1 MTIRMKVAIF
11 GRNFDSGYKEY
22 VKRFFEIILENNIE
36 ITIYKKF
43 FDFLVKEINLNPNL
57 VSVFSKHLEIKN
69 DVDLLFS
76 IGGDGTIL
84 DAITVVRDSNIPIV
98 GLNTG
103 KLGFLASISKDEIE
117 PALKAIFAKEFTID
131 ERSLL
136 KLQSSSG
143 LFKEFPYSLNEIAVQ
158 KVDSAM
164 ITVRVN
170 IDGEFLNTYWVDG
183 LLVSTPTG
191 STAYSLS
198 VGGPII
204 VPQSGNFIISPISPH
219 NLTVRP
225 IVLRDTSKLQLEL
238 EGRSPNYILSLD
250 HRSIMIKNTE
260 EIIISKAEFKIKLI
274 KLNSTSFYKTL
285 RNKLMWG
292 VDKRN

>member
-1 MTIRMKVAIF
+1 MKVAIY
-11 GRNFDSGYKEY
+11 GRNFDSGFKEY
-22 VKRFFEIILENNIE
+22 VKRFFEILIKNNIE

-43 FDFLVKEINLNPNL
+43 FDFLIKEIDLDPQL
-57 VSVFSKHLEIKN
+57 VSVYTKHVEIKN
-69 DVDLLFS
+69 NVSLLFS

-84 DAITVVRDSNIPIV
+84 DAITLVRDSNIPIL

-117 PALKAIFAKEFTID
+117 PALDAVFNNDYEID

-136 KLQSSSG
+136 KLESSSG

-164 ITVRVN
+164 ITVHAY
-170 IDGEFLNTYWVDG
+170 IDNEFLNSYWADG

-225 IVLRDTSKLQLEL
+225 IVLRDTSKLQLKL
-238 EGRSPNYILSLD
+238 EGRSLNYILSLD

-260 EIIISKAEFKIKLI
+260 EIIITKAEFKVKLV
-274 KLNSTSFYKTL
+274 KLNRTSFYNTL

-292 VDKRN
+292 IDKRN

>member
-1 MTIRMKVAIF
+1 MKVAIY
-11 GRNFDSGYKEY
+11 GRNFDKGFNEY
-22 VKRFFEIILENNIE
+22 VK
-36 ITIYKKF
+36 KF
-43 FDFLVKEINLNPNL
+43 FKVLEDNNFGIIIYNKFYDFLKKEINLSLN
-57 VSVFSKHLEIKN
+57 SFEVFEKHEEIKH

-84 DAITVVRDSNIPIV
+84 DAVTFVRDSNIPIV
-98 GLNTG
+98 GINTG
-103 KLGFLASISKDEIE
+103 KLGFLASIGKEEIE
-117 PALKAIFAKEFTID
+117 TALQSILKGEYTIE

-136 KLQSSSG
+136 KLSSSSG
-143 LFKEFPYSLNEIAVQ
+143 LFSDFPYSLNEIAVQ

-164 ITVRVN
+164 ITVHVY
-170 IDGEFLNTYWVDG
+170 IDGEFLNSYWADG
-183 LLVSTPTG
+183 LLISTPTG

-204 VPQSGNFIISPISPH
+204 IPQSGNFIISPISPH

-225 IVLRDTSKLQLEL
+225 IVLPDTSKLELRLEH
-238 EGRSPNYILSLD
+238 RSLNYIASLD
-250 HRSIMIKNTE
+250 HRSMMIKNTE
-260 EIIISKAEFKIKLI
+260 QLSICKANFTIRLI
-274 KLNSTSFYKTL
+274 KLNETSFYKTL

>member
-1 MTIRMKVAIF
+1 MKVAIY
-11 GRNFDSGYKEY
+11 GRNFDKGFKEY
-22 VKRFFEIILENNIE
+22 VKKFFDILNANKIE
-36 ITIYKKF
+36 ITIYEKF
-43 FDFLVKEINLNPNL
+43 YDFLKKNIDLIPES
-57 VSVFSKHLEIKN
+57 VSVFSKYQEIKN

-98 GLNTG
+98 GINTG
-103 KLGFLASISKDEIE
+103 KLGFLASIAKEEIE
-117 PALKAIFAKEFTID
+117 SALNSIFLKEYSIEDRT
-131 ERSLL
+131 LL
-136 KLQSSSG
+136 KLESSSG

-164 ITVRVN
+164 ITVHAY
-170 IDGEFLNTYWVDG
+170 IDGEFLNSYWADG

-204 VPQSGNFIISPISPH
+204 IPQSGNFIISPISPH

-225 IVLRDTSKLQLEL
+225 IVLPDSSKLQLKL
-238 EGRSPNYILSLD
+238 DGRSLNYIASID
-250 HRSIMIKNTE
+250 HRSIMIMNTE
-260 EIIISKAEFKIKLI
+260 EITISKAEFKIKLL
-274 KLNSTSFYKTL
+274 KLNNTSFYQTL

>member
-1 MTIRMKVAIF
+1 MRVAIY
-11 GRNFDSGYKEY
+11 GRNFDSGFREY
-22 VKRFFEIILENNIE
+22 IERFFEILISNNVE
-36 ITIYKKF
+36 ITIFKNFY
-43 FDFLVKEINLNPNL
+43 DFLNKEIKIESDL
-57 VSVFSKHLEIKN
+57 VSVFTKHQEIKN
-69 DVDLLFS
+69 DTDLLFS

-84 DAITVVRDSNIPIV
+84 DATTVVRDSNIPIV
-98 GLNTG
+98 GINTG
-103 KLGFLASISKDEIE
+103 KLGFLASIAKDEIE
-117 PALKAIFAKEFTID
+117 SALNSIFEKKYTIE

-136 KLQSSSG
+136 KLESSSG

-158 KVDSAM
+158 KIDSAM
-164 ITVRVN
+164 ITVHVYV
-170 IDGEFLNTYWVDG
+170 DGEFLNSYWADG

-225 IVLRDTSKLQLEL
+225 IVLPDTSKLQLKL
-238 EGRSPNYILSLD
+238 EGRSLNYIASLD

-260 EIIISKAEFKIKLI
+260 DVIISKADFKIQLI
-274 KLNSTSFYKTL
+274 KLENTSFYKTI

>member
-1 MTIRMKVAIF
+1 MKVAVF
-11 GRNFDSGYKEY
+11 GRNFDKGFKEY
-22 VKRFFEIILENNIE
+22 VEIFFDILVKNNIE
-36 ITIYKKF
+36 ITIYEKF
-43 FDFLVKEINLNPNL
+43 YDFLKKEINLNPQL
-57 VSVFSKHLEIKN
+57 VSTFSKYLEIKN

-84 DAITVVRDSNIPIV
+84 DATTIIRDSNIPIV
-98 GLNTG
+98 GINTG
-103 KLGFLASISKDEIE
+103 KLGFLASIAKDEIE
-117 PALKAIFAKEFTID
+117 SALNSIFLKEYTIE
-131 ERSLL
+131 ERTLL
-136 KLQSSSG
+136 KLDSSSG
-143 LFKEFPYSLNEIAVQ
+143 AFKEFPYSLNEIAVQ

-164 ITVRVN
+164 VTVHVY
-170 IDGEFLNTYWVDG
+170 IDGEFLNSYWADG

-225 IVLRDTSKLQLEL
+225 IVLPDTSKLELKL
-238 EGRSPNYILSLD
+238 EGRSLNYIASLD
-250 HRSIMIKNTE
+250 HRSVMIKNTE
-260 EIIISKAEFKIKLI
+260 EITISKAEFKIQLI
-274 KLNSTSFYKTL
+274 KLNNTSFYKTL

-292 VDKRN
+292 IDKRN

>member
-1 MTIRMKVAIF
+1 MKVAIF
-11 GRNFDSGYKEY
+11 GRNFDKGFKEY
-22 VKRFFEIILENNIE
+22 VKKFFDILHNNNIE
-36 ITIYKKF
+36 ITIYEKF
-43 FDFLVKEINLNPNL
+43 YDFLKREIDLNTDL

-69 DVDLLFS
+69 NVDLLFS

-84 DAITVVRDSNIPIV
+84 DATTVVRDSNIPIV
-98 GLNTG
+98 GINTG
-103 KLGFLASISKDEIE
+103 KLGFLASIAKDEIE
-117 PALKAIFAKEFTID
+117 SALNSIFSREYTIE
-131 ERSLL
+131 ERTLL
-136 KLQSSSG
+136 KLESSSG
-143 LFKEFPYSLNEIAVQ
+143 LFKEFPYSLNEISVQ

-164 ITVRVN
+164 ITVHVY
-170 IDGEFLNTYWVDG
+170 IDGEFLNSYWADG

-204 VPQSGNFIISPISPH
+204 VPQSENFIIAPISPH

-225 IVLRDTSKLQLEL
+225 IVLPDTSKLQLKL
-238 EGRSPNYILSLD
+238 EGRSLNYLASLD
-250 HRSIMIKNTE
+250 HRSVMIKNTE
-260 EIIISKAEFKIKLI
+260 EITISKAEFKIQLI
-274 KLNSTSFYKTL
+274 KLNNTSFYKTL